1 MVRWLVLFLLYS
13 GVTQV
18 LGTACHA
25 LIFKND
31 CAEEVVQ
38 LGDARRWGPAPQ
50 PSAAAPCRAVAGV
63 RDKLCRRREVR
74 QEELLVAGSAD
85 ELSLQIP
92 DAYKQRFHARSES
105 SVRLEGRSSRGDS
118 GIPSVLRVSEGR
130 VGCSPAGIALVK
142 QNRAAQTLVSWVAQ
156 DRLCKFSLG
165 SAKRVSA
172 ESNGT
177 QAAPGR
183 AGSVPAECL
192 LHQVLSRSVAVWA
205 AV

>member
-1 MVRWLVLFLLYS
+1 M
-13 GVTQV
+13 
-18 LGTACHA
+18 
-25 LIFKND
+25 
-31 CAEEVVQ
+31 
-38 LGDARRWGPAPQ
+38 
-50 PSAAAPCRAVAGV
+50 
-63 RDKLCRRREVR
+63 
-74 QEELLVAGSAD
+74 AGSAD

-118 GIPSVLRVSEGR
+118 GIPWVLRVSEGR

-156 DRLCKFSLG
+156 DRLYEFSLAVLSG
-165 SAKRVSA
+165 FLQRAMGHRQPRA
-172 ESNGT
+172 ELALCLPN
-177 QAAPGR
+177 
-183 AGSVPAECL
+183 ECL

>member
-1 MVRWLVLFLLYS
+1 M
-13 GVTQV
+13 

-25 LIFKND
+25 VMFKND

-38 LGDARRWGPAPQ
+38 LGDAQRWGPAPQ

-118 GIPSVLRVSEGR
+118 GIPWVLRVSEGH
-130 VGCSPAGIALVK
+130 VACNPAGIALVK

-156 DRLCKFSLG
+156 DRLYEFSL
-165 SAKRVSA
+165 A
-172 ESNGT
+172 
-177 QAAPGR
+177 
-183 AGSVPAECL
+183 
-192 LHQVLSRSVAVWA
+192 VLSGFLQRAMGRRQPLAELALCLPNAFSTRCSAGA
-205 AV
+205 LQCGQQCD